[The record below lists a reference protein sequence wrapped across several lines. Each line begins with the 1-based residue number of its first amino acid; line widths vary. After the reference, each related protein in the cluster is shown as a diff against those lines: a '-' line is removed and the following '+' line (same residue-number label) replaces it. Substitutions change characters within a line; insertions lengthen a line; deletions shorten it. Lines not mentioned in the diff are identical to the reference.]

1 MVLHLPLPSSTS
13 PFSSDPDVLERDA
26 LEHDTALLGAY
37 SAGFT
42 DHGLRPLRVQNRIP
56 EKAANQTVRSFG
68 KKSCT
73 KYGCAAEG
81 EGIDVAIVMLQAIT
95 LREDNKD
102 RFWIASMTA

>member
-1 MVLHLPLPSSTS
+1 MPRNCRAGAMVLHLPLPSSTS

-26 LEHDTALLGAY
+26 LEHDTALLSAY

-56 EKAANQTVRSFG
+56 EKPLTKLCDHLA

-73 KYGCAAEG
+73 NYGCAAEG
-81 EGIDVAIVMLQAIT
+81 EGIDVAIVMVQAI
-95 LREDNKD
+95 RQ
-102 RFWIASMTA
+102 